1 MERRICTAVLECWCD
16 MFCTVAALH
25 CVICLSC
32 YNDSIICCCLG
43 NRRICSATQMPAMY
57 RCVCCSVWTGE
68 CECGSVEKVTLFNES
83 QNRKKG
89 LLTQILYNMVCV
101 CEYVCVWAI
110 TFDKT
115 MQTPREQTR
124 KHVTCFQSVFSCK
137 LWWSSFSSLQV
148 ANVFAIGKSLKITYR
163 QNFVTILWWASS
175 ISLHTFAPAL
185 AWTTTW
191 ISMSWNRSILHSYTS
206 RPHLLHT
213 CHIFFFEKKLQHQST
228 TRWHR

>member
-43 NRRICSATQMPAMY
+43 NRRICSATQRPAMY

-89 LLTQILYNMVCV
+89 LLIQILYDMVCV
-101 CEYVCVWAI
+101 CEYVCVCG
-110 TFDKT
+110 
-115 MQTPREQTR
+115 PLRSR
-124 KHVTCFQSVFSCK
+124 KLCKHPESKQESTWHVFNLSSPASC
-137 LWWSSFSSLQV
+137 
-148 ANVFAIGKSLKITYR
+148 GD
-163 QNFVTILWWASS
+163 
-175 ISLHTFAPAL
+175 
-185 AWTTTW
+185 
-191 ISMSWNRSILHSYTS
+191 
-206 RPHLLHT
+206 
-213 CHIFFFEKKLQHQST
+213 
-228 TRWHR
+228 HRFHPYK